1 MDTAVRVAA
10 VCLLGAVL
18 ALLLKKT
25 SPDLALL
32 LAVAVCVVVLALLG
46 RGLETVVD
54 FLRRLLERGGLS
66 EELFTPLL
74 KTVGIALVSRTG
86 GALCRD
92 AGQGAMAGLVELT
105 GAFSAILVSLPLF
118 QAAWQML
125 EGLL

>member
-1 MDTAVRVAA
+1 MDTAVKVAA

-92 AGQGAMAGLVELT
+92 AGQGAMAGLVELA